1 MFNLIKYE
9 LKGYYKD
16 FIIMIGAI
24 AALNVLLFTRIN
36 IWPQEAVI
44 FCSFLISF
52 AAAVVVFIWNI
63 RLFSR
68 DLYEDSGYLLFTLPQ
83 SGYSILGAKL
93 ITSIVQGLIVG
104 AVALL
109 FNYISIQGHSSF
121 SINLGLIMRN
131 ISPKFITESIVS
143 SLFEYVYFLTTIY
156 FSIALSKVAIKKKK
170 VGKLGGFI
178 IFIIISIIVA
188 KITQIVVGIF
198 PQTFDLNILTAQ
210 SQLAMYGSHAIPI
223 NIAAVILNVILFV
236 LMFIAT
242 AYILENKIDF

>member
-1 MFNLIKYE
+1 MFNLMKYE

-16 FIIMIGAI
+16 FIIILGAI
-24 AALNVLLFTRIN
+24 AALNVLLYTRIN
-36 IWPQEAVI
+36 TWPEGSVPAI
-44 FCSFLISF
+44 SLLITF

-83 SGYSILGAKL
+83 SGYSILGSKI

-104 AVALL
+104 AVALI
-109 FNYISIQGHSSF
+109 FNYISFHGIGQF
-121 SINLGLIMRN
+121 NIEFGLIMRN
-131 ISPKFITESIVS
+131 ISPKFIAESIVA
-143 SLFEYVYFLTTIY
+143 SLFEYIYFLTTIY

-178 IFIIISIIVA
+178 IFIIVSIIVA
-188 KITQIVVGIF
+188 KITQIIVEIF
-198 PQTFDLNILTAQ
+198 PQTFNLSIVTAQ
-210 SQLAMYGSHAIPI
+210 SQLAMYGAHIIPI
-223 NIAAVILNVILFV
+223 NIAAMILNVILFV

-242 AYILENKIDF
+242 AYIIENKIDF

>member
-24 AALNVLLFTRIN
+24 AALNILLFTRIN
-36 IWPQEAVI
+36 TWPQEAVI
-44 FCSFLISF
+44 LCSFLISF

-68 DLYEDSGYLLFTLPQ
+68 DLYEDSGYLLFSLPQ
-83 SGYSILGAKL
+83 SGYSILGSKL

-104 AVALL
+104 AVAFI
-109 FNYISIQGHSSF
+109 FNYISIQGHSGF
-121 SINLGLIMRN
+121 NINFGLIMRN

-143 SLFEYVYFLTTIY
+143 SLFEYVYLLTTIY

-178 IFIIISIIVA
+178 IFIIVSIIVA
-188 KITQIVVGIF
+188 KITQIIIDIF
-198 PQTFDLNILTAQ
+198 PQTYNLDILKVQ
-210 SQLAMYGSHAIPI
+210 AMANAASAIPI
-223 NIAAVILNVILFV
+223 NIAAMILNVILFI
-236 LMFIAT
+236 LMFIVT
-242 AYILENKIDF
+242 AYIIENKIDF

>member
-16 FIIMIGAI
+16 FIIILGAI
-24 AALNVLLFTRIN
+24 AALNVLLYTRIN
-36 IWPQEAVI
+36 TWPEGSVAAL
-44 FCSFLISF
+44 SFLITF

-83 SGYSILGAKL
+83 SGYSILGAKI

-104 AVALL
+104 AVALI
-109 FNYISIQGHSSF
+109 FNYISFHGIGQF
-121 SINLGLIMRN
+121 NIEFGLIMRN
-131 ISPKFITESIVS
+131 ISPKFIAESIVA
-143 SLFEYVYFLTTIY
+143 SLFEYIYFLTTIY

-178 IFIIISIIVA
+178 IFIIVSIIVA
-188 KITQIVVGIF
+188 KITQIIVDIF
-198 PQTFDLNILTAQ
+198 PQTFNLNILTAQ
-210 SQLAMYGSHAIPI
+210 SQLAMYGAHIIPI
-223 NIAAVILNVILFV
+223 NIAAMILNVILFV

-242 AYILENKIDF
+242 AYIIENKIDF

>member
-24 AALNVLLFTRIN
+24 AALNILLFTRIN
-36 IWPQEAVI
+36 TWPQEAVI
-44 FCSFLISF
+44 LCSFLISF

-68 DLYEDSGYLLFTLPQ
+68 DLYEDSGYLLFSLPQ
-83 SGYSILGAKL
+83 SGYSILGSKL

-104 AVALL
+104 VVAFI
-109 FNYISIQGHSSF
+109 FNYISLHATGKFNIEFGM
-121 SINLGLIMRN
+121 IMRN

-143 SLFEYVYFLTTIY
+143 SLFEYVYLLTTIY

-178 IFIIISIIVA
+178 IFIIVSIIVA
-188 KITQIVVGIF
+188 KITQIIVDIF
-198 PQTFDLNILTAQ
+198 PQTYNLDILKVQVVANAAST
-210 SQLAMYGSHAIPI
+210 IPI
-223 NIAAVILNVILFV
+223 NIAAMILNVILFI

-242 AYILENKIDF
+242 AYIIENKIDF

>member
-24 AALNVLLFTRIN
+24 AALNILLFTRIN
-36 IWPQEAVI
+36 TWPQEAVI

-68 DLYEDSGYLLFTLPQ
+68 DLYEDSGYLLFSLPQ
-83 SGYSILGAKL
+83 PGYSILGSKL

-104 AVALL
+104 AVAFI
-109 FNYISIQGHSSF
+109 FNYISFHATGKFNIEF
-121 SINLGLIMRN
+121 GLIMRN

-143 SLFEYVYFLTTIY
+143 SLFEYVYLLTTIY

-178 IFIIISIIVA
+178 IFIIVSIILA
-188 KITQIVVGIF
+188 KITQIIVDIF
-198 PQTFDLNILTAQ
+198 PQTYNLDILKVQVAANAAST
-210 SQLAMYGSHAIPI
+210 IPI
-223 NIAAVILNVILFV
+223 NIAAMILNVILFI

-242 AYILENKIDF
+242 AYILENKTDF